1 MQGKLTIEQAY
12 IQALQIDMI
21 ANRTDGNQFT
31 FSQANPSD
39 DKKIVLIGS
48 IETLFNIPGQQG
60 KYDPIDISL
69 TLGEDPYQLVVTPGT
84 DGNPPTVDYA
94 TFIQQATPS
103 MFLSCKFNNR
113 GESTKVIIALNI
125 PNQMRVEASQ
135 LGSTAVSLSK
145 QNRAKFSFRPDYLL
159 QDLTSQHLE
168 DAVTFDYLGE
178 KTILIHE
185 DFNSDLYDM
194 IIDRVFEY
202 ENILDIEMIEIR
214 TNG

>member
-1 MQGKLTIEQAY
+1 
-12 IQALQIDMI
+12 
-21 ANRTDGNQFT
+21 
-31 FSQANPSD
+31 
-39 DKKIVLIGS
+39 
-48 IETLFNIPGQQG
+48 
-60 KYDPIDISL
+60 
-69 TLGEDPYQLVVTPGT
+69 
-84 DGNPPTVDYA
+84 
-94 TFIQQATPS
+94 
-103 MFLSCKFNNR
+103 
-113 GESTKVIIALNI
+113 LNI